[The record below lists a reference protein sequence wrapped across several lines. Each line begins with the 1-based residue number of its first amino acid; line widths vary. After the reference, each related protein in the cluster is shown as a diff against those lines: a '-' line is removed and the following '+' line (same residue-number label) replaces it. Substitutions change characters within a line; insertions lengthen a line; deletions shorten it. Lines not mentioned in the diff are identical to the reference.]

1 MSAIEFIGLGI
12 ALIHLA
18 IAVVALLWPPKEL
31 KEKYFHAAY
40 IGSMVIISGIFTYLI
55 FVNHQEL
62 ASSRARADEVAR
74 RLEEKN
80 KISTQADAVAKSLP
94 FNGSETCRAIVLASF
109 AFLEKWK
116 VEFPETLT
124 YTRKLLDKDQDKSSQ
139 SDCMRDANS
148 MTAVL
153 KGIASQ

>member
-1 MSAIEFIGLGI
+1 MFAIEFIGLGI

-80 KISTQADAVAKSLP
+80 KISTQADAVAKIASIQWKRDVQS
-94 FNGSETCRAIVLASF
+94 NCTCLICF
-109 AFLEKWK
+109 FGE
-116 VEFPETLT
+116 VEG
-124 YTRKLLDKDQDKSSQ
+124 
-139 SDCMRDANS
+139 ANS
-148 MTAVL
+148 
-153 KGIASQ
+153 